1 MFDVIWGILALTALL
16 GILVSIVLLVKPNFF
31 HKKLTRKKV
40 GLGLLGFFLL
50 LVVIPTSPEQ
60 KARNE
65 ALRAEQEAQRQTELA
80 AQSAEEQAQAE
91 QEAAEEQAEEAKR
104 AMLDSLI
111 TSTSIYDD
119 AIGTPNLRIN
129 FKNTSEKTIDGIE
142 AIVYLRNNFDEPVG
156 EWNRKVDEPLTVR
169 TQDTIVPGGTNS
181 STWNLALYDSA
192 TKVYATRV
200 IRVHFTDG
208 TEVHY

>member
-1 MFDVIWGILALTALL
+1 MLEFLSGLILIIALL
-16 GILVSIVLLVKPNFF
+16 SFFGSFVLLIKPNFF

-40 GLGLLGFFLL
+40 GFILMGSLL
-50 LVVIPTSPEQ
+50 LLIITPTSPEQ

-65 ALRAEQEAQRQTELA
+65 ALRAEQEAERQAELA
-80 AQSAEEQAQAE
+80 AQSAEEEAQAE
-91 QEAAEEQAEEAKR
+91 QEAAEEQAKDAER
-104 AMLDSLI
+104 ALLDSLI
-111 TSTSIYDD
+111 ASTSIYDD

-129 FKNTSEKTIDGIE
+129 FKNTSDKTIDGIE

-169 TQDTIVPGGTNS
+169 TQETIAPGGTNS
-181 STWNLALYDSA
+181 STWNLAVYDSA
-192 TKVYATRV
+192 TKVYAARV

-208 TEVHY
+208 TEIRY